1 LVLGVFFRF
10 VNLDQKVYWEDE
22 AFTSLRISGYTWA
35 EVVQQDFNGRVIG
48 IEDLQ
53 KYQRP
58 NLEKSWIDTVK
69 SLAIEDSPHPP
80 LYYLIARFWVQWLGN
95 SVAVTRSLS
104 AVLSLLAFPCIYWLC
119 LELFES
125 PLVGWVAMALI
136 AVSPFHVLYAQEA
149 REYSFWIV
157 IILLSSATLL
167 QAMRLNTR
175 LSWGMYAVSVAVG
188 LYVYPFTGLVV
199 IGHGIYIA
207 VIERFRVNKTVT
219 AYLLASLVGLLA
231 FVPWIVTII
240 VNLSQAQGRTT
251 YTVKTLPL
259 LSLVGI
265 WVENLSRI
273 FLDVGLDD
281 LDSNKLLTYWLIP
294 VLILLVIVVYSIY
307 FLCRHTPKRVWL
319 FILTGIGIAGLAL
332 VLPDLI
338 LGGRRSSV
346 MRYVTPCYLGIQL
359 AVAFLLASKITYF
372 SVTIWRRR
380 LWQVV
385 MVTLISCGVLSCAIS
400 SQAEAWWNKGT
411 GDIYLQVASI
421 INQANYPLVI
431 SDSNDLIAAREV
443 SLSYRLAQKVRF
455 LLVVEPNLPKI
466 QIPEDFSD
474 LFVFDPSQA
483 LQEQIEQLQNRK
495 LEPVHKGS
503 TKTWLWRVEK

>member
-1 LVLGVFFRF
+1 
-10 VNLDQKVYWEDE
+10 
-22 AFTSLRISGYTWA
+22 
-35 EVVQQDFNGRVIG
+35 
-48 IEDLQ
+48 
-53 KYQRP
+53 
-58 NLEKSWIDTVK
+58 
-69 SLAIEDSPHPP
+69 
-80 LYYLIARFWVQWLGN
+80 
-95 SVAVTRSLS
+95 
-104 AVLSLLAFPCIYWLC
+104 
-119 LELFES
+119 
-125 PLVGWVAMALI
+125 
-136 AVSPFHVLYAQEA
+136 
-149 REYSFWIV
+149 
-157 IILLSSATLL
+157 
-167 QAMRLNTR
+167 
-175 LSWGMYAVSVAVG
+175 
-188 LYVYPFTGLVV
+188 
-199 IGHGIYIA
+199 
-207 VIERFRVNKTVT
+207 
-219 AYLLASLVGLLA
+219 
-231 FVPWIVTII
+231 
-240 VNLSQAQGRTT
+240 
-251 YTVKTLPL
+251 
-259 LSLVGI
+259 
-265 WVENLSRI
+265 
-273 FLDVGLDD
+273 
-281 LDSNKLLTYWLIP
+281 
-294 VLILLVIVVYSIY
+294 
-307 FLCRHTPKRVWL
+307 
-319 FILTGIGIAGLAL
+319 
-332 VLPDLI
+332 
-338 LGGRRSSV
+338 